1 MRSEERVLVCLTVW
15 EIGMYELIKLEE
27 SDGEVTMDVMDLGS
41 ISEETKGSFSGPWT
55 ESTTLP
61 FRKT

>member
-1 MRSEERVLVCLTVW
+1 
-15 EIGMYELIKLEE
+15 MYELIKLEE